1 MPEFTGNLRLA
12 SDPTTS
18 VAADVVVEA
27 DRLVLNSGA
36 SQIGDWKRKEVDI
49 DVSAE
54 GFRLRA
60 DGEDLILDVTDPDG
74 FAAAVGIP
82 AFEPRRDDPVAAGP
96 RRAKSSKG
104 KKGRGPFPTAD
115 SLSSRFSS
123 LRQRSAAGYDDDS
136 TMRRSLVSP
145 LLASAVLVAL
155 GALLGWGPYHLIG
168 DTTFPFARVVAG
180 VAAVAAA
187 VGIYLAS
194 RRHQRASGVPVI
206 AAAAVLSLLALYAYA
221 NEAGLRIGFLVSF
234 LGVAGLGALGVV
246 AMTGWGATPRNGPTP
261 EEDGP
266 ER

>member
-1 MPEFTGNLRLA
+1 MSEFTGNLRLA
-12 SDPTTS
+12 RDPTTS

-27 DRLVLNSGA
+27 DRIVLNSGT
-36 SQIGDWKRKEVDI
+36 SQIGDWGRQEVDI
-49 DVSAE
+49 DVSVD

-60 DGEDLILDVTDPDG
+60 DGEDLILDVTDPEG

-82 AFEPRRDDPVAAGP
+82 AFQPHRDDPAPGP
-96 RRAKSSKG
+96 RRAKSATG

-145 LLASAVLVAL
+145 LLGSAVLVAL

-187 VGIYLAS
+187 IGIYLAS
-194 RRHQRASGVPVI
+194 RRHRRASGVPVI
-206 AAAAVLSLLALYAYA
+206 VAAAVLSLLALYAYA

-234 LGVAGLGALGVV
+234 LGVAGLGALGGV
-246 AMTGWGATPRNGPTP
+246 AMTRWGATPRRGNGAD
-261 EEDGP
+261 EDDLP
-266 ER
+266 S

>member
-12 SDPTTS
+12 SDPTTA

-27 DRLVLNSGA
+27 DRLVLNSGT
-36 SQIGDWKRKEVDI
+36 SQIGDWGRQEVDI
-49 DVSAE
+49 DVSAD

-60 DGEDLILDVTDPDG
+60 DGEDLILDVTDPEG

-82 AFEPRRDDPVAAGP
+82 AFEPHRDDPAAAGP
-96 RRAKSSKG
+96 RRVKSAAG

-145 LLASAVLVAL
+145 LLGSAVLVAL

-187 VGIYLAS
+187 IGIYLAS
-194 RRHQRASGVPVI
+194 RRHRRASGVPVI
-206 AAAAVLSLLALYAYA
+206 VAAAVLSLLALYAYA

-234 LGVAGLGALGVV
+234 LGVAGLGALGAV
-246 AMTGWGATPRNGPTP
+246 AMTRWGATPRRGNGADENT
-261 EEDGP
+261 
-266 ER
+266 RQR